1 MCPEV
6 KANAPNQSGWA
17 DVANAHRVGL
27 LAALPGLARVSRR
40 SKVYAEKS
48 KQGLRS
54 PRERIGMMV
63 ADSGGFA
70 MRQRSSHVVCLISD
84 LDSEIGAGALSSR
97 LTKAMGRRVLNPGR
111 HRSDFLRSTL
121 EGLLVSDKKTSQ
133 SALTDRSSG
142 NFSGGKSSDDITG
155 RDAGPVGRS
164 RRQIYLERSRRSAL
178 VISVCVRFRKRAEA
192 FVAISDKICVGKA
205 TGIRTPSTKKAK
217 HGMEGGDFSEAMRQ
231 AWTNHRCYFMG
242 LFREID
248 HQIPSTK
255 HIHGALGKSGCKAHV
270 ACILADS
277 ATSVMQMVE
286 GQDRLDGRARHA
298 PETDP
303 ETTQAM
309 TFLNRLAEKIIQNA
323 GQFINQDGQGT
334 RSWLAQIFNLLGVTK
349 DQELQPEDLS
359 RIMQRLQL
367 NKCEYK
373 KLGGVFAAVS
383 VNDSEKITIAEFAMF
398 MKGCGLNS
406 GRFSN
411 LLFPSPEG
419 VHNIHLLLWFI
430 TQRMASRIAMMDQ
443 KPNTINPTTF
453 DYQRWFEAVDS
464 EGVGSITKEGFMN
477 MARYKLGIDAAEISD
492 GSLRRI
498 YEIVDDEGSEVVT
511 TKEFAAFMRGTS
523 SAQQAAVAVNSAE
536 IIAST
541 RAPIADPA
549 KICQSEDGLFSS
561 GDSGVGMFCD
571 TSQGGM
577 QPVHWAC
584 VPELDSRL
592 GHVRKES
599 TIKTFPMALSS
610 PDYRDMASMDDLRLR
625 LEVLWEEL
633 NIPCCDRDFF
643 ILTFCGDACHKNI
656 VAKHVECLLRHRRC
670 TRNVV
675 EAIKRRNLALFA
687 LHQAVQ
693 KTTSDATLPILRSLA
708 VATENVLVAVSK
720 WRQGLW
726 NHLPFLYEGV
736 NYVHA
741 MADDVAD
748 LLSSS
753 LKKTRNFLSSIP
765 MQDYGSHLA
774 GSTMAALLSEGLD
787 SNTVA
792 FLLPRHVFLPAY
804 HVASAMLNEAS
815 LVAATRRDHC
825 RLLEKGSF
833 TPRLK

>member
-27 LAALPGLARVSRR
+27 LAALPGLARVSQR
-40 SKVYAEKS
+40 SKVHAEKS

-54 PRERIGMMV
+54 PRERVGMMV

-70 MRQRSSHVVCLISD
+70 MRQRSSHVAD
-84 LDSEIGAGALSSR
+84 LVSELENESGAGALSFRS
-97 LTKAMGRRVLNPGR
+97 TKAIGRRVLNPGR
-111 HRSDFLRSTL
+111 HRSDFLRSTFEKL
-121 EGLLVSDKKTSQ
+121 RLFPNEISQ
-133 SALTDRSSG
+133 KALTDRSTG
-142 NFSGGKSSDDITG
+142 NLLGGNASDVTTG
-155 RDAGPVGRS
+155 RS
-164 RRQIYLERSRRSAL
+164 KEQICLASSRRSAL
-178 VISVCVRFRKRAEA
+178 MTSLCARFRLRAEA
-192 FVAISDKICVGKA
+192 FVAVSDTICLGKA
-205 TGIRTPSTKKAK
+205 TGIRTPTTKETKRST
-217 HGMEGGDFSEAMRQ
+217 EGDDFSDAIRQ
-231 AWTNHRCYFMG
+231 AWKNHRCYFMG

-248 HQIPSTK
+248 HQFPSM
-255 HIHGALGKSGCKAHV
+255 HRALGKSGCKAHV
-270 ACILADS
+270 ACMEADS
-277 ATSVMQMVE
+277 ATSVAMQMVE
-286 GQDRLDGRARHA
+286 GQDQPDGRARHA

-309 TFLNRLAEKIIQNA
+309 TFFNRLAEKIIQNA

-349 DQELQPEDLS
+349 DQELQPEDLF
-359 RIMQRLQL
+359 RIMQRLEFE
-367 NKCEYK
+367 KREYE
-373 KLGGVFAAVS
+373 KLGSVFAAVS

-398 MKGCGLNS
+398 IKGCGLNS

-443 KPNTINPTTF
+443 KPNIINPTTF
-453 DYQRWFEAVDS
+453 DYRRCFEAVDS
-464 EGVGSITKEGFMN
+464 EGVDKITRDGFIN
-477 MARYKLGIDAAEISD
+477 MARYKFGIDAAEISD
-492 GSLRRI
+492 GSLCRI
-498 YEIVDDEGSEVVT
+498 YEIVDDDGSEVVT

-643 ILTFCGDACHKNI
+643 ILTFCGDARHKDI
-656 VAKHVECLLRHRRC
+656 VAKHVECLLSHRRC

-675 EAIKRRNLALFA
+675 DAIKHRNLAILA
-687 LHQAVQ
+687 LHQPVH
-693 KTTSDATLPILRSLA
+693 KTTSDTALPILRSLA
-708 VATENVLVAVSK
+708 VATENVLDAVSK

-736 NYVHA
+736 NYVDA
-741 MADDVAD
+741 MADDFAD

-753 LKKTRNFLSSIP
+753 VKKTRNFLSSIP
-765 MQDYGSHLA
+765 MQDCSGSIA
-774 GSTMAALLSEGLD
+774 AALLSAGLD

-815 LVAATRRDHC
+815 LVAATRRDHF
-825 RLLEKGSF
+825 RLLKKGSF
-833 TPRLK
+833 TPRLR

>member
-286 GQDRLDGRARHA
+286 GQDRPDGRARHA

-349 DQELQPEDLS
+349 DQELQPEDLF

-443 KPNTINPTTF
+443 KPNIINPTTF
-453 DYQRWFEAVDS
+453 DYRRCFEAVDS
-464 EGVGSITKEGFMN
+464 EGVDKITRDGFIN
-477 MARYKLGIDAAEISD
+477 MARYKFGIDAAEISD
-492 GSLRRI
+492 GSLCRI
-498 YEIVDDEGSEVVT
+498 YEIVDDDGSEVVT

-541 RAPIADPA
+541 YAPIAHPA
-549 KICQSEDGLFSS
+549 KICQSEAGLS
-561 GDSGVGMFCD
+561 GDLGIGTLYE
-571 TSQGGM
+571 TSQGGT

-584 VPELDSRL
+584 VHELDSRPC
-592 GHVRKES
+592 HVRKES
-599 TIKTFPMALSS
+599 TIKTFPVAHSS
-610 PDYRDMASMDDLRLR
+610 PEYRDMASMDDLRLR

-633 NIPCCDRDFF
+633 NIPCCDRDYF
-643 ILTFCGDACHKNI
+643 ILTFCGDARHKNI
-656 VAKHVECLLRHRRC
+656 VAKHVECLLSHRRC

-675 EAIKRRNLALFA
+675 DAIKHRNLAILA
-687 LHQAVQ
+687 LHQPVH
-693 KTTSDATLPILRSLA
+693 KTTSDTALPILRSLA
-708 VATENVLVAVSK
+708 VATENVLDAVSK

-736 NYVHA
+736 NYVDA
-741 MADDVAD
+741 MADDFAD

-753 LKKTRNFLSSIP
+753 VKKTRNFLSSIP
-765 MQDYGSHLA
+765 MQDCSGSIA
-774 GSTMAALLSEGLD
+774 AALLSAGLD

-815 LVAATRRDHC
+815 LVAATRRDHF
-825 RLLEKGSF
+825 RLLKKGSF
-833 TPRLK
+833 TPRLR

>member
-54 PRERIGMMV
+54 PRERVGMMV

-70 MRQRSSHVVCLISD
+70 MRQRSSHVAD
-84 LDSEIGAGALSSR
+84 LVSELENESGAGALSFRS
-97 LTKAMGRRVLNPGR
+97 TKAIGRRVLNPGR
-111 HRSDFLRSTL
+111 HRSDFLRSTFEKL
-121 EGLLVSDKKTSQ
+121 RLFPNEISQ
-133 SALTDRSSG
+133 KALTDRSTG
-142 NFSGGKSSDDITG
+142 NLLGGNASDVTTG
-155 RDAGPVGRS
+155 RS
-164 RRQIYLERSRRSAL
+164 KEQICLASSRRSAL
-178 VISVCVRFRKRAEA
+178 MTSLCARFRLRAEA
-192 FVAISDKICVGKA
+192 FVAVSDTICLGKA
-205 TGIRTPSTKKAK
+205 TGIRTPTTKETKRST
-217 HGMEGGDFSEAMRQ
+217 EGDDFSDAIRQ
-231 AWTNHRCYFMG
+231 AWKNHRCYFMG

-248 HQIPSTK
+248 HQFPSM
-255 HIHGALGKSGCKAHV
+255 HRALGKSGCKAHV
-270 ACILADS
+270 ACMEADS
-277 ATSVMQMVE
+277 ATSVAMQMVE
-286 GQDRLDGRARHA
+286 GQDQPDGRARHA

-309 TFLNRLAEKIIQNA
+309 TFFNRLAEKIIQNA

-349 DQELQPEDLS
+349 DQELQPEDLF
-359 RIMQRLQL
+359 RIMQRLEFE
-367 NKCEYK
+367 KREYE
-373 KLGGVFAAVS
+373 KLGSVFAAVS

-398 MKGCGLNS
+398 IKGCGLNS

>member
-1 MCPEV
+1 
-6 KANAPNQSGWA
+6 
-17 DVANAHRVGL
+17 
-27 LAALPGLARVSRR
+27 
-40 SKVYAEKS
+40 
-48 KQGLRS
+48 
-54 PRERIGMMV
+54 
-63 ADSGGFA
+63 
-70 MRQRSSHVVCLISD
+70 
-84 LDSEIGAGALSSR
+84 
-97 LTKAMGRRVLNPGR
+97 
-111 HRSDFLRSTL
+111 
-121 EGLLVSDKKTSQ
+121 
-133 SALTDRSSG
+133 
-142 NFSGGKSSDDITG
+142 
-155 RDAGPVGRS
+155 
-164 RRQIYLERSRRSAL
+164 
-178 VISVCVRFRKRAEA
+178 
-192 FVAISDKICVGKA
+192 
-205 TGIRTPSTKKAK
+205 
-217 HGMEGGDFSEAMRQ
+217 
-231 AWTNHRCYFMG
+231 
-242 LFREID
+242 
-248 HQIPSTK
+248 
-255 HIHGALGKSGCKAHV
+255 
-270 ACILADS
+270 
-277 ATSVMQMVE
+277 
-286 GQDRLDGRARHA
+286 
-298 PETDP
+298 
-303 ETTQAM
+303 
-309 TFLNRLAEKIIQNA
+309 
-323 GQFINQDGQGT
+323 
-334 RSWLAQIFNLLGVTK
+334 
-349 DQELQPEDLS
+349 
-359 RIMQRLQL
+359 
-367 NKCEYK
+367 
-373 KLGGVFAAVS
+373 
-383 VNDSEKITIAEFAMF
+383 
-398 MKGCGLNS
+398 
-406 GRFSN
+406 
-411 LLFPSPEG
+411 

-443 KPNTINPTTF
+443 KRNTINPTTL
-453 DYQRWFEAVDS
+453 DYQRCFEAVDS
-464 EGVGSITKEGFMN
+464 EGVGSITKEGFIN

-599 TIKTFPMALSS
+599 TIKTFPVAHSS

-687 LHQAVQ
+687 LHQALQ

-753 LKKTRNFLSSIP
+753 VKKTRNFLSSIP
-765 MQDYGSHLA
+765 MQDYGSHPA
-774 GSTMAALLSEGLD
+774 GSTMAALLSERLD

>member
-27 LAALPGLARVSRR
+27 LAALPGLARVSQR
-40 SKVYAEKS
+40 SKVHAEKS

-54 PRERIGMMV
+54 PRERVGMMV

-70 MRQRSSHVVCLISD
+70 MRQRSSHVAD
-84 LDSEIGAGALSSR
+84 LVSELENESGAGALSFRS
-97 LTKAMGRRVLNPGR
+97 TKAIGRRVLNPGR
-111 HRSDFLRSTL
+111 HRSDFLRSTFEKL
-121 EGLLVSDKKTSQ
+121 RLFPNEISQ
-133 SALTDRSSG
+133 KALTDRSTG
-142 NFSGGKSSDDITG
+142 NLLGGNASDVTTG
-155 RDAGPVGRS
+155 RS
-164 RRQIYLERSRRSAL
+164 KEQICLASSRRSAL
-178 VISVCVRFRKRAEA
+178 MTSLCARFRLRAEA
-192 FVAISDKICVGKA
+192 FVAVSDTICLGKA
-205 TGIRTPSTKKAK
+205 TGIRTPTTKETKRST
-217 HGMEGGDFSEAMRQ
+217 EGDDFSDAIRQ
-231 AWTNHRCYFMG
+231 AWKNHRCYFMG

-248 HQIPSTK
+248 HQFPSM
-255 HIHGALGKSGCKAHV
+255 HRALGKSGCKAHV
-270 ACILADS
+270 ACMEADG
-277 ATSVMQMVE
+277 ATSVAMQMVE
-286 GQDRLDGRARHA
+286 GQDQPDGRARHA

-309 TFLNRLAEKIIQNA
+309 TFFNRLAEKIIQNA

-349 DQELQPEDLS
+349 DQELQPEDLF

-443 KPNTINPTTF
+443 KPNIINPTTF
-453 DYQRWFEAVDS
+453 DYRRCFEAVDS
-464 EGVGSITKEGFMN
+464 EGVDKITRDGFIN
-477 MARYKLGIDAAEISD
+477 MARCKFGIDAAEISD
-492 GSLRRI
+492 GSLCRI
-498 YEIVDDEGSEVVT
+498 YEIVDDDGSEVVT

-541 RAPIADPA
+541 YAPIAHPA
-549 KICQSEDGLFSS
+549 KICQSEAGLS
-561 GDSGVGMFCD
+561 GDLGIGTLYE
-571 TSQGGM
+571 TSQGGT

-584 VPELDSRL
+584 VHELDSRPC
-592 GHVRKES
+592 HVRKES
-599 TIKTFPMALSS
+599 TIKTFPVAHSS

-633 NIPCCDRDFF
+633 NIPCCDRDYF
-643 ILTFCGDACHKNI
+643 ILTFCGDARHKNI
-656 VAKHVECLLRHRRC
+656 VAKHVECLLSHRRC

-675 EAIKRRNLALFA
+675 DAIKHRNLALLA
-687 LHQAVQ
+687 LHQPVH
-693 KTTSDATLPILRSLA
+693 KTTSDTALPILRSLA
-708 VATENVLVAVSK
+708 VATENVLDAVSK

-736 NYVHA
+736 NYVDA
-741 MADDVAD
+741 MADDFAD

-753 LKKTRNFLSSIP
+753 VKKTRNFLSSIP
-765 MQDYGSHLA
+765 MQDCSGSIA
-774 GSTMAALLSEGLD
+774 AALLSAGLD

-815 LVAATRRDHC
+815 LVAATRRDHF
-825 RLLEKGSF
+825 RLLKKGSF
-833 TPRLK
+833 TPRLR